1 MTVDEQVAIPAPI
14 SAKRA
19 PWPKPPLGWVG
30 LSTDGSFVK
39 ETGLAGSGMVL
50 RDSKGEVIFSAYR
63 YLFNCKDALEAE
75 ISAILEGLSMSIQR
89 SELPIVIQSDNAT
102 VVAALTDDSLDRSA
116 YGHLMLEIKK
126 TLDSR
131 GFIPLKI
138 ERHQN
143 RVAHSL
149 GSIGRSGGSTAC
161 WLRRVPDIVTHDVLA
176 DCNSVSEE

>member
-1 MTVDEQVAIPAPI
+1 MTMDEHVVIPAPI

-19 PWPKPPLGWVG
+19 PWPKPPLGWVA

-39 ETGLAGSGMVL
+39 ETGLAGSGMML
-50 RDSKGEVIFSAYR
+50 RDSVGEVIFSAYR

-75 ISAILEGLSMSIQR
+75 ISAILEGMTMSIHR

-102 VVAALTDDSLDRSA
+102 VVVALTDDSLDRSA

-143 RVAHSL
+143 GVAHSL
-149 GSIGRSGGSTAC
+149 ASIERSDGSTAC
-161 WLRRVPDIVTHDVLA
+161 WLRRVPDNVTNDVLV
-176 DCNSVSEE
+176 DCISVSKE